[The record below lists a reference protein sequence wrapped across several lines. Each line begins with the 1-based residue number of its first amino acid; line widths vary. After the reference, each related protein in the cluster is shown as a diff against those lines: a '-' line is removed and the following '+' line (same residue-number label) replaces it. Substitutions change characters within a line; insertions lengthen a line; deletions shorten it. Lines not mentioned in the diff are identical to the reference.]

1 MPAPPATAPN
11 RPGKAEPGTEFA
23 PAAALVVAGLEQPAE
38 PRQAGAT
45 ATAGGDAQDA
55 GRKLV
60 TRGRQMLAY
69 TAGHWL
75 AGPDSSMV

>member
-1 MPAPPATAPN
+1 MPATPATAPD

-23 PAAALVVAGLEQPAE
+23 PAAALVVAGLGQLAE
-38 PRQAGAT
+38 PRQAGRPQRP
-45 ATAGGDAQDA
+45 AGAQDA

-60 TRGRQMLAY
+60 TRDRQMLAY

>member
-1 MPAPPATAPN
+1 VGRGRIAGELA
-11 RPGKAEPGTEFA
+11 
-23 PAAALVVAGLEQPAE
+23 VAGLGQRAE
-38 PRQAGAT
+38 PRQAGDRRAVE
-45 ATAGGDAQDA
+45 GAQDA

-75 AGPDSSMV
+75 AGPYSSMV